1 MPNIAV
7 IGAGLSGMCYGLH
20 SKYPCVIYEQN
31 DEPGG
36 LCTSHMNRWGVPTD
50 VGPHIFFS
58 KNKQLLNFFL
68 RFCIFEEFA
77 RKNHILCK
85 RKLVKYPFE
94 NYIGMLPKEARDYC
108 VQAFKEKPKLKS
120 PAVNLEEFFLST
132 FGDGIYSLYLRPYNE
147 KLWKCPLSQLS
158 AKMANRI
165 PKPPMQHILDAANG
179 KYHEGFTH
187 QAVFKY
193 PAFGGCISMIQ
204 GLYASLPPGLEM
216 RLGTEITKI
225 TILKNGKLKITG
237 NVHGDRIQ
245 ETYDHIVSTIPL
257 PVLINNI
264 YPAPP
269 VDVLSAASR
278 LNALGVYVTAVH
290 ALDIGFEYRKS
301 FAITIP
307 NPKVSFHRLTVI
319 DFFGKQYMPKYG
331 RTVLVETT
339 YRHNFGVS
347 DIEDVHRDVI
357 SGLHKL
363 GIVASI
369 NVLDSA
375 TRFYKW
381 AYPVYTLTHTEDVKL
396 ITEWLKDNNILPL
409 GRFGSFEYMNMDRV
423 YEQAKQAT
431 K

>member
-94 NYIGMLPKEARDYC
+94 NYIGMLPKEERDYC

-132 FGDGIYSLYLRPYNE
+132 FGDGIYNLYLRPYNE

-165 PKPPMQHILDAANG
+165 PKPPMQHILDAASE

-187 QAVFKY
+187 QSVFKY

-225 TILKNGKLKITG
+225 TILKSGKLKLVG
-237 NVHGDRIQ
+237 NVQGDRIQ

-269 VDVLSAASR
+269 VDVISAASR

-319 DFFGKQYMPKYG
+319 DFFGKQYTPKYG

-339 YRHNFGVS
+339 YRHNSGVS
-347 DIEDVHRDVI
+347 DIEDVHKDVI

-381 AYPVYTLTHTEDVKL
+381 AYPIYTLTHTEDVKL

>member
-94 NYIGMLPKEARDYC
+94 NYIGMLPKEERDYC

-269 VDVLSAASR
+269 VDVISATSR

-307 NPKVSFHRLTVI
+307 NPKVSFHRFTVI
-319 DFFGKQYMPKYG
+319 DFFGKQYQPKYG

-339 YRHNFGVS
+339 YRHNSGVS
-347 DIEDVHRDVI
+347 DIEDVHKDVI

>member
-36 LCTSHMNRWGVPTD
+36 ICTSHMNRWGVPTD

-58 KNKQLLNFFL
+58 KNKQLLSFFL

-77 RKNHILCK
+77 RKNNVLYK
-85 RKLVKYPFE
+85 SKLIKYPFE
-94 NYIGMLPKEARDYC
+94 NYIGMLPKDERDYC
-108 VQAFKEKPKLKS
+108 VEAFKAKPKLKK
-120 PAVNLEEFFLST
+120 PAVDLEEFFLST
-132 FGDGIYSLYLRPYNE
+132 FGEGIYNLYLRPYNE
-147 KLWKCPLSQLS
+147 KLWKRPLSQLS

-165 PKPPMQHILDAANG
+165 PKPPMQHILDAASG

-193 PAFGGCISMIQ
+193 PAYGGCISMIQ

-216 RLGTEITKI
+216 RLTTEITKI
-225 TILKNGKLKITG
+225 TILKSGKLKLVG
-237 NVHGDRIQ
+237 SVQGERIQ
-245 ETYDHIVSTIPL
+245 ETYDHVVSTIPL
-257 PVLINNI
+257 PILINSI
-264 YPAPP
+264 SPTPPAE
-269 VDVLSAASR
+269 VISAASR
-278 LNALGVYVTAVH
+278 LKALGVYVTSVH
-290 ALDIGFEYRKS
+290 ALDASHRNS

-307 NPKVSFHRLTVI
+307 SPKVSFHRMTMI

-331 RTVLVETT
+331 STVLVETT
-339 YRHNFGVS
+339 YKHNSGIV
-347 DIEDVHRDVI
+347 DVEEVHKNVI

-381 AYPVYTLTHTEDVKL
+381 AYPVYTLTHTDDVKL
-396 ITEWLKDNNILPL
+396 ITDWLNDKNILPL

>member
-94 NYIGMLPKEARDYC
+94 NYIGMLPKDERDYC

-132 FGDGIYSLYLRPYNE
+132 FGDGIYNLYLRPYNE

-165 PKPPMQHILDAANG
+165 PKPPMKHILDAANG

-204 GLYASLPPGLEM
+204 GLYASLPPDLEM

-269 VDVLSAASR
+269 VDVISAASR

-319 DFFGKQYMPKYG
+319 DFFGKQYQPKYG

-339 YRHNFGVS
+339 YRHNSGVS
-347 DIEDVHRDVI
+347 DIEDVHKDVI

-381 AYPVYTLTHTEDVKL
+381 AYPIYTLTHTEDVKL

>member
-7 IGAGLSGMCYGLH
+7 IGAGLSGLCYGLH
-20 SKYPCVIYEQN
+20 SKYPCIIYEQN
-31 DEPGG
+31 GEPGG
-36 LCTSHMNRWGVPTD
+36 LCTSHINRWGVPTD

-94 NYIGMLPKEARDYC
+94 NYIGMLPKDERDYC
-108 VQAFKEKPKLKS
+108 VQAFKEKPKLKK

-132 FGDGIYSLYLRPYNE
+132 FGDGIYNLYLRPYNE
-147 KLWKCPLSQLS
+147 KLWKRPLSQLS

-165 PKPPMQHILDAANG
+165 PKPPMQHIIDAASG

-225 TILKNGKLKITG
+225 TILKNGKLKLVG
-237 NVHGDRIQ
+237 NVQGDHIQ

-264 YPAPP
+264 YPTPP
-269 VDVLSAASR
+269 VDVIAAASR
-278 LNALGVYVTAVH
+278 LNALGIYVTSVH
-290 ALDIGFEYRKS
+290 ALDIGVEYQKS
-301 FAITIP
+301 FAVTIP
-307 NPKVSFHRLTVI
+307 NPKVTFHRLTVI
-319 DFFGKQYMPKYG
+319 DFFGNQYKPKYG
-331 RTVLVETT
+331 STVLVETT
-339 YRHNFGVS
+339 HKHNSGVS
-347 DIEDVHRDVI
+347 DIEDVHKDVI
-357 SGLHKL
+357 TGLHKL

-381 AYPVYTLTHTEDVKL
+381 AYPVYTLTHTEDVKV

>member
-94 NYIGMLPKEARDYC
+94 NYIGMLPKEERDYC

-147 KLWKCPLSQLS
+147 KLWICPLSQLS

-204 GLYASLPPGLEM
+204 GLYASLPPDLEM

-269 VDVLSAASR
+269 VDVISAASR
-278 LNALGVYVTAVH
+278 LSALGVYVTAVH

-339 YRHNFGVS
+339 YRHNSGVS
-347 DIEDVHRDVI
+347 DIEDVHKDVI

>member
-94 NYIGMLPKEARDYC
+94 NYIGMLPKEERDYC

-204 GLYASLPPGLEM
+204 GLYASLPPDLEM

-269 VDVLSAASR
+269 VDVISAASR

-307 NPKVSFHRLTVI
+307 NPKVSFHRFTVI
-319 DFFGKQYMPKYG
+319 DFFGKQYQPKYG

-339 YRHNFGVS
+339 YRHNSGVS
-347 DIEDVHRDVI
+347 DIEDVHKDVI